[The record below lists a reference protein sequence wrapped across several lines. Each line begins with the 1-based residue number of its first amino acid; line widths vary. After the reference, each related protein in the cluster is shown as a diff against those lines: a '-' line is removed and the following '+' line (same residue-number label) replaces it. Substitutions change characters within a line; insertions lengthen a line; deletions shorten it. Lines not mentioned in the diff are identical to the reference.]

1 MLQKKKTKTKT
12 NKQIKEKKVL
22 VTISI
27 KKKKTPDKKLVWLDS
42 FTTCLLLIKITH
54 LYQSHQSYYKPNHTK
69 NSQWYEKNAQ
79 KYCTTHQKES
89 YIGTRERER
98 ERERDKTQ
106 EG

>member
-1 MLQKKKTKTKT
+1 MKKQKNKNKNKQT
-12 NKQIKEKKVL
+12 NKGEESTCYNIY
-22 VTISI
+22 

-89 YIGTRERER
+89 YIGMRERER
-98 ERERDKTQ
+98 ERER
-106 EG
+106 ER